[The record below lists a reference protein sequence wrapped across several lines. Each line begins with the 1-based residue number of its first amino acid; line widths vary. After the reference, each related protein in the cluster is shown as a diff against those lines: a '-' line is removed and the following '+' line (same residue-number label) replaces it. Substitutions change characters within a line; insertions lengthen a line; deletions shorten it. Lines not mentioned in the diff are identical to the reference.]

1 MSSNSGTGF
10 QGIDIGGA
18 FNSFAK
24 AVKDSNPTS
33 FIMNSGNSDVPYAF
47 MGIVT
52 AVMGV
57 FAYVTYKDYAD
68 EVASNISETLDTVQS
83 SELFIPSEENDETP
97 SLFETGNVQEESEKE
112 NTSLFDMFQQDKEEE
127 AKDSQNTESKEE
139 ETKEE
144 PKEEELQIENN
155 IQPDEEDKPEEPG
168 EKYKLG
174 GTKHKRKRKRKTAK
188 KRKK

>member
-24 AVKDSNPTS
+24 AVKNSNPTS

-52 AVMGV
+52 AVMGA

-83 SELFIPSEENDETP
+83 SELFIPSKENDEAP
-97 SLFETGNVQEESEKE
+97 SLFETGNVEEESEQE
-112 NTSLFDMFQQDKEEE
+112 NTSLFDMFQQDKKEE
-127 AKDSQNTESKEE
+127 KDSQDIEPKEE

-144 PKEEELQIENN
+144 SKEEELQIENN